1 MGGRGSGPQATR
13 CLPGVCSTAHLCS
26 HRSRES
32 PKLSQANGTPGII
45 LAPQS
50 CDGSPDPICKEAGEE
65 AAR

>member
-1 MGGRGSGPQATR
+1 MGGRGSGSQAMR
-13 CLPGVCSTAHLCS
+13 CLPRVCSTAHLCS

-50 CDGSPDPICKEAGEE
+50 RDGSPDPICKEAGEE